1 MGQPSCMGI
10 EGQHGMRAIKAFLA
24 GPVDFINQPDGDHK
38 VNAMVLRINITET

>member
-1 MGQPSCMGI
+1 MGI